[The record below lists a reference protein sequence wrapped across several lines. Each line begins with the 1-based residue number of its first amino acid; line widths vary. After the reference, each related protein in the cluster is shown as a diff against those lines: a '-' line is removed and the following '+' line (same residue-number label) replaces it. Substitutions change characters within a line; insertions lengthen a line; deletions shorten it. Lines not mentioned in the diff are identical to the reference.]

1 MCHQVPRNKKAM
13 NDGKLP
19 PPFVVGQKYFDRN
32 GEYTVAATVEHQ
44 VAIQRPDGRRTIE
57 DAALKAQIHRNVVME
72 RDAALGTDRASHSK
86 RRKRPTR
93 RTQRMMD
100 RILQLE
106 ADGADHSGVEID
118 GLLAG
123 ITRELGYSEADV
135 STLHPK
141 TGRSVFANDGD
152 WAKAE
157 MTAERLHEVVGTT
170 VHWEGATRRQC
181 NVYRITSR
189 GLDEVRKRV

>member
-1 MCHQVPRNKKAM
+1 M
-13 NDGKLP
+13 NGDQLSP
-19 PPFVVGQKYFDRN
+19 AFVVGQKYFDRN
-32 GEYTVAATVEHQ
+32 GEYTVTAMDGHQ
-44 VAIQRPDGRRTIE
+44 VAIERPDGRRTIE

-72 RDAALGTDRASHSK
+72 RDPDLWTDRASRSK
-86 RRKRPTR
+86 KRKKPTR

-106 ADGADHSGVEID
+106 ADGADHTGVEID

-123 ITRELGYSEADV
+123 ITRELGYSEEDV
-135 STLHPK
+135 ATLHPK

-157 MTAERLHEVVGTT
+157 MTAERLHEVVDRK
-170 VHWEGATRRQC
+170 VHWEGGTRREC

-189 GLDEVRKRV
+189 GLHELRKQG

>member
-1 MCHQVPRNKKAM
+1 M
-13 NDGKLP
+13 NDATLP
-19 PPFVVGQKYFDRN
+19 PPFVVGQTYFDRN
-32 GEYTVAATVEHQ
+32 GEYTVTATVEHQ
-44 VAIQRPDGRRTIE
+44 VAIERPDGRRTIE

-72 RDAALGTDRASHSK
+72 RDPDLWTDRASRSK
-86 RRKRPTR
+86 KRKKPTR

-106 ADGADHSGVEID
+106 ADGADHTGVEID

-123 ITRELGYSEADV
+123 ITRELGYSEEDV
-135 STLHPK
+135 ATLHPK

-157 MTAERLHEVVGTT
+157 MTAERLHEVVDRK
-170 VHWEGATRRQC
+170 VHWEGGTRREC

-189 GLDEVRKRV
+189 GLHELRKQG

>member
-1 MCHQVPRNKKAM
+1 MRARTLWGDSLSCVPATNARRKRS
-13 NDGKLP
+13 
-19 PPFVVGQKYFDRN
+19 VDRN
-32 GEYTVAATVEHQ
+32 GEYIVTATDGHRVTIE
-44 VAIQRPDGRRTIE
+44 RPDGRRTIE

-72 RDAALGTDRASHSK
+72 RDADLGTDRASRGKK
-86 RRKRPTR
+86 RKKPTR

-100 RILQLE
+100 RILHLE

-118 GLLAG
+118 GLLDSIA
-123 ITRELGYSEADV
+123 RELGYSEEDV
-135 STLHPK
+135 STLHS

-170 VHWEGATRRQC
+170 VHWDGATRRQC
-181 NVYRITSR
+181 NVY
-189 GLDEVRKRV
+189 

>member
-1 MCHQVPRNKKAM
+1 M
-13 NDGKLP
+13 NDGQLP

-32 GEYTVAATVEHQ
+32 GEYTVTATVEHQ
-44 VAIQRPDGRRTIE
+44 VAIERPDGRRTIE
-57 DAALKAQIHRNVVME
+57 DAAVKAQIHRNVVME
-72 RDAALGTDRASHSK
+72 RDPDLGTDRASRSSKRSKPTK
-86 RRKRPTR
+86 RRK
-93 RTQRMMD
+93 RMMD

-123 ITRELGYSEADV
+123 ITRELGYSEEDV
-135 STLHPK
+135 STVHPK

-152 WAKAE
+152 WTKAE
-157 MTAERLHEVVGTT
+157 MTAERLHQVVDRK
-170 VHWEGATRRQC
+170 VHWEGVTRREC

-189 GLDEVRKRV
+189 GLDELRKQG

>member
-1 MCHQVPRNKKAM
+1 M
-13 NDGKLP
+13 NDGQSTATRLSSVRHTLIETGSTP
-19 PPFVVGQKYFDRN
+19 LQLRMSTRLRLNDRMVV
-32 GEYTVAATVEHQ
+32 A
-44 VAIQRPDGRRTIE
+44 TIE

-72 RDAALGTDRASHSK
+72 RDADLGTDRASRSK
-86 RRKRPTR
+86 KRKKPTR

-106 ADGADHSGVEID
+106 ADGADHTGVEID

-123 ITRELGYSEADV
+123 IARELGYSEEDV

-157 MTAERLHEVVGTT
+157 MTAERLHEVVDTT
-170 VHWEGATRRQC
+170 VHWEGGTRREC

-189 GLDEVRKRV
+189 GLDELRKRG